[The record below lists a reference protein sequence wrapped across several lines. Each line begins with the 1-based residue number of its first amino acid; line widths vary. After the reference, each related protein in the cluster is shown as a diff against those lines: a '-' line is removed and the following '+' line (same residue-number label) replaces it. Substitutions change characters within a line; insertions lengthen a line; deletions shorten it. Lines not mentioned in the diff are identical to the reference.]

1 MLRPVRRAAA
11 ACVRRA
17 ASTDARA
24 NAPLK
29 SALLVTRAPVLQREP
44 SAFERE
50 YYRFNTALS
59 HKLQQPF
66 PRDMYFKKGSAAESR
81 FDEYY
86 TQLQKTW
93 EVKTETR
100 DPSKS
105 VRKDA
110 QSDSDAELYATMPRT
125 TEADAQKNVK
135 SIERAL
141 DRTLYLFVADK
152 GSKGS
157 WRLPS
162 KELAADRTAHDTL
175 HTTAMSAVTDMLGD
189 TMDLWLVSKLPIAV
203 VQGAPK
209 TYVLRARVLA
219 GEPLDSK
226 KTEFAWLTKEE
237 AAEHLKKDTSP
248 EGQAYWN
255 KVQDL
260 LDE

>member
-1 MLRPVRRAAA
+1 M
-11 ACVRRA
+11 
-17 ASTDARA
+17 
-24 NAPLK
+24 PLH

-66 PRDMYFKKGSAAESR
+66 QRDMYFKKGSAAESR

-93 EVKTETR
+93 ELTTATR
-100 DPSKS
+100 DPSQAAN
-105 VRKDA
+105 RGTP
-110 QSDSDAELYATMPRT
+110 SDSDAELYATMPRT
-125 TEADAQKNVK
+125 TEADAQKNVH
-135 SIERAL
+135 SLNRAL

-152 GSKGS
+152 GSKSG

-162 KELAADRTAHDTL
+162 KALPTERSAHDML
-175 HTTAMSAVTDMLGD
+175 HTTATHAVTDKLGD

-203 VQGAPK
+203 IQEAPK
-209 TYVLRARVLA
+209 TYILRAHVLA
-219 GEPLDSK
+219 GEPLAK
-226 KTEFAWLTKEE
+226 QGTEFAWFTKEE
-237 AAEHLKKDTSP
+237 AAEHMQKDLSP
-248 EGQAYWN
+248 EGQAYWL
-255 KVQDL
+255 KLQDL